1 MVLVLQMGKTE
12 RPRPLDDPTR
22 PYIKFDIVAHLDSLS
37 SHEGK
42 RVNPVSVVS
51 VHIYLTVLLKL
62 LTELC
67 TDTLLMKFCTYKLP
81 MIPGC

>member
-1 MVLVLQMGKTE
+1 MLALQMGKTE

-42 RVNPVSVVS
+42 RVNPVSVVP
-51 VHIYLTVLLKL
+51 VHVLSDCVAQATHGAL
-62 LTELC
+62 
-67 TDTLLMKFCTYKLP
+67 Y
-81 MIPGC
+81 